1 MRMPAP
7 SCHGHRY
14 IGAPLA
20 QIGSERRKPPPSAYA
35 EWKPEGRWIP
45 NRRSGSSTCQC
56 DGLLADILD
65 PPTWD
70 GCPRQAATRLGG
82 RMPGPP
88 PRPERSATS
97 DGRRGTQPTGHPQ
110 ARTTETTLRPATDS
124 AEDDEDRGPDV
135 VKSREVHWP
144 QPGLLGQIERDEDC
158 HVPRCPCGYP
168 RTQAGPCGP
177 RGGSP
182 PVTSETGSSSRP
194 SRWII
199 AKTEKQED
207 GRLPQ

>member
-1 MRMPAP
+1 
-7 SCHGHRY
+7 
-14 IGAPLA
+14 
-20 QIGSERRKPPPSAYA
+20 
-35 EWKPEGRWIP
+35 
-45 NRRSGSSTCQC
+45 
-56 DGLLADILD
+56 
-65 PPTWD
+65 
-70 GCPRQAATRLGG
+70 
-82 RMPGPP
+82 MPGPP

-110 ARTTETTLRPATDS
+110 ARTTETTLRPANDS
-124 AEDDEDRGPDV
+124 TEDDEDRGPDV
-135 VKSREVHWP
+135 VKPRQVHWP
-144 QPGLLGQIERDEDC
+144 QPGLVGQIERDEDC

-182 PVTSETGSSSRP
+182 PVIPGTGSFPRP

-207 GRLPQ
+207 GRLPQWKEVLSVAAGSLEEAYLWMTAAAGEMGWDPPQGEAGTNTGPHSDRGRFPQAE